1 MSWNTIFFTAYEVG
15 CNQYGVFLL
24 EVGMS
29 RAVLQAKLER
39 VKKRLD
45 LYYGAE
51 EAILS
56 GAQSYT
62 IGSRTLTRADLDAIR
77 KVITA
82 LETDLSELESAV
94 AGKGFRKC
102 VRALPRDI

>member
-1 MSWNTIFFTAYEVG
+1 MNRTMLKT
-15 CNQYGVFLL
+15 
-24 EVGMS
+24 
-29 RAVLQAKLER
+29 KLENAKR
-39 VKKRLD
+39 RLD
-45 LYYGAE
+45 LYYKAE
-51 EAILS
+51 ETILA

-82 LETDLSELESAV
+82 LETDVTELENAY

>member
-1 MSWNTIFFTAYEVG
+1 MGNMTVAKT
-15 CNQYGVFLL
+15 
-24 EVGMS
+24 
-29 RAVLQAKLER
+29 KLER
-39 VKKRLD
+39 VKKRLE

-77 KVITA
+77 KVINT
-82 LETDLSELESAV
+82 LEADLAELESVV
-94 AGKGFRKC
+94 AGKGYRKC
-102 VRALPRDI
+102 VRVIPRDV

>member
-1 MSWNTIFFTAYEVG
+1 MNKTA
-15 CNQYGVFLL
+15 LK
-24 EVGMS
+24 
-29 RAVLQAKLER
+29 AKLDR
-39 VKKRLD
+39 VKRRLD

-82 LETDLSELESAV
+82 LETDLEELESAV
-94 AGKGFRKC
+94 AGSGFRKT
-102 VRALPRDI
+102 VRVLPRDV

>member
-1 MSWNTIFFTAYEVG
+1 MNRKAIQER
-15 CNQYGVFLL
+15 LD
-24 EVGMS
+24 
-29 RAVLQAKLER
+29 R
-39 VKKRLD
+39 VKKRLE

-51 EAILS
+51 EAILG

-82 LETDLSELESAV
+82 LETDLAELESAV
-94 AGKGFRKC
+94 EGKGFRKC
-102 VRALPRDI
+102 VRVIPRDV